1 MTVNWLKSGLLGA
14 LGMAMTACAAIYDT
28 HGYIPPND
36 ELEQLVTG
44 VDTRAS
50 VEQLLG
56 PAQSG
61 GYFVDGDIYYI
72 QSEIRTIA
80 YNAPKVIERDI
91 LLISFDDNDVLEN
104 IETYTLADGR
114 VIAISRRE
122 TDLPVKSQSFFAQII
137 GNIGRINPGDLL
149 NGG

>member
-1 MTVNWLKSGLLGA
+1 MTVNWLKAGLLGT
-14 LGMAMTACAAIYDT
+14 LGVAMTACASIYDT
-28 HGYIPPND
+28 HGYVPPQE

-56 PAQSG
+56 PAQTG
-61 GYFVDGDIYYI
+61 GYFIDGDIYYI

-91 LLISFDDNDVLEN
+91 LAISFNDQDILEN

-114 VIAISRRE
+114 IIDISRRE
-122 TDLPVKSQSFFAQII
+122 TELPVKSQSFLAQII
-137 GNIGRINPGDLL
+137 GNLGNINPGDIL
-149 NGG
+149 GGG